1 MYKFIKKLIL
11 IISSISIFFIG
22 HFLDISDNKKETF
35 DILVSLGGDNGNRIK
50 KTLSIYQDNYS
61 KSNKLIITGI
71 DNFDKNMKIFELDWR
86 ANYLIKKGIK
96 KENII
101 YNNSAEN
108 TLEEIFFIKRYMIK
122 NNLSTVAII
131 SDAPHS
137 RRIHFFANTVA
148 KFKEAGINLT
158 IIASENNWWNKN
170 SYFTNPEAIIFTIN
184 EIIKLTY
191 YYINFKLGKYDEY

>member
-22 HFLDISDNKKETF
+22 HFLDISDNKKEIF

-148 KFKEAGINLT
+148 KFKEASINLT